1 MYDISDI
8 VCVYCG
14 DRSRMLCLLGI
25 FSRNGGAC
33 LTCDGSMNG
42 GDVVGDS
49 NEKMPDGYQ
58 KLINDISPKPT
69 VVKNVVWAF
78 MVGGFICLLGQLLQ
92 NYFSD
97 SFGLEKKEAAQAVV
111 IAVIF
116 MGAFLTGLG
125 VYDEIGKR
133 AGAGSIVPIS
143 GFANSIV
150 APAME
155 FRREG
160 LVFGV
165 GAKMFVIAGPVIVY
179 GVTTAVVIGIVYW
192 LIGGQGG

>member
-1 MYDISDI
+1 M
-8 VCVYCG
+8 
-14 DRSRMLCLLGI
+14 RLLY
-25 FSRNGGAC
+25 
-33 LTCDGSMNG
+33 NG
-42 GDVVGDS
+42 GDIVGDS
-49 NEKMPDGYQ
+49 SPKIPKEYQ
-58 KLINDISPKPT
+58 NLVDDVSPKPT
-69 VVKNVVWAF
+69 IIKNVVWAF
-78 MVGGFICLLGQLLQ
+78 IVGGAICLLAQILQ
-92 NYFSD
+92 NYFMD
-97 SFGLEKKEAAQAVV
+97 SFGLEKKEASQAVV
-111 IAVIF
+111 IVVVF

-179 GVTTAVVIGIVYW
+179 GVTTAVAIGVIYW
-192 LIGGQGG
+192 LMGGQGG

>member
-1 MYDISDI
+1 M
-8 VCVYCG
+8 
-14 DRSRMLCLLGI
+14 
-25 FSRNGGAC
+25 A
-33 LTCDGSMNG
+33 
-42 GDVVGDS
+42 
-49 NEKMPDGYQ
+49 
-58 KLINDISPKPT
+58 
-69 VVKNVVWAF
+69 WA
-78 MVGGFICLLGQLLQ
+78 M
-92 NYFSD
+92 
-97 SFGLEKKEAAQAVV
+97 EKKIAAQAVV
-111 IAVIF
+111 IVVIF

-179 GVTTAVVIGIVYW
+179 GTTTAVGIGLIYW
-192 LIGGQGG
+192 MIGGQGG

>member
-1 MYDISDI
+1 MAKQ
-8 VCVYCG
+8 
-14 DRSRMLCLLGI
+14 
-25 FSRNGGAC
+25 GAQ
-33 LTCDGSMNG
+33 
-42 GDVVGDS
+42 
-49 NEKMPDGYQ
+49 MPKGYQ
-58 KLINDISPKPT
+58 ELVDSVSPKPT
-69 VVKNVVWAF
+69 LIKNVLWAF
-78 MVGGFICLLGQLLQ
+78 IVGGLICLMGQLLQ
-92 NYFSD
+92 NYFMD
-97 SFGLEKKEAAQAVV
+97 SLGMEKKEAAQAVV

-179 GVTTAVVIGIVYW
+179 GITTAVVIGLIYW
-192 LIGGQGG
+192 LTGGQGG

>member
-1 MYDISDI
+1 MA
-8 VCVYCG
+8 
-14 DRSRMLCLLGI
+14 
-25 FSRNGGAC
+25 GA
-33 LTCDGSMNG
+33 GA
-42 GDVVGDS
+42 
-49 NEKMPDGYQ
+49 KMPNGYQ
-58 KLINDISPKPT
+58 ELVDAVSPKPT
-69 VVKNVVWAF
+69 VAKNLVRAF
-78 MVGGFICLLGQLLQ
+78 WVGGLICMLGQLLE
-92 NYFSD
+92 NYFMD
-97 SFGLEKKEAAQAVV
+97 TFFLDKKAASQAVV
-111 IAVIF
+111 ITVVF

-125 VYDEIGKR
+125 IYDEIGKR

-179 GVTTAVVIGIVYW
+179 GTTTAVLIGLVYW
-192 LIGGQGG
+192 LMGGQGG

>member
-1 MYDISDI
+1 MKQ
-8 VCVYCG
+8 
-14 DRSRMLCLLGI
+14 
-25 FSRNGGAC
+25 GA
-33 LTCDGSMNG
+33 
-42 GDVVGDS
+42 
-49 NEKMPDGYQ
+49 KMPQGYQ
-58 KLINDISPKPT
+58 EMIDAVSPKPT
-69 VVKNVVWAF
+69 VLKNVLWAF
-78 MVGGFICLLGQLLQ
+78 GVGGLICMLGQVLQ
-92 NYFSD
+92 EHFIMAWAM
-97 SFGLEKKEAAQAVV
+97 EKKIAAQAVV
-111 IAVIF
+111 IVVIF

-179 GVTTAVVIGIVYW
+179 GTTTAVGIGLIYW
-192 LIGGQGG
+192 MIGGQGG

>member
-1 MYDISDI
+1 M
-8 VCVYCG
+8 
-14 DRSRMLCLLGI
+14 
-25 FSRNGGAC
+25 
-33 LTCDGSMNG
+33 
-42 GDVVGDS
+42 GDS
-49 NEKMPDGYQ
+49 SPKIPKGYQ
-58 KLINDISPKPT
+58 NLVDDVSPKPT
-69 VVKNVVWAF
+69 VIKNVVWAF
-78 MVGGFICLLGQLLQ
+78 MVGGAICLLAQMLQ
-92 NYFSD
+92 NYFMD
-97 SFGLEKKEAAQAVV
+97 SFGLEKKEASQAVV
-111 IAVIF
+111 IVVVF
-116 MGAFLTGLG
+116 LGAFLTGLG

-179 GVTTAVVIGIVYW
+179 GVTTAVAIGVIYW
-192 LIGGQGG
+192 LMGGQGG

>member
-1 MYDISDI
+1 MRNSD
-8 VCVYCG
+8 
-14 DRSRMLCLLGI
+14 
-25 FSRNGGAC
+25 
-33 LTCDGSMNG
+33 
-42 GDVVGDS
+42 
-49 NEKMPDGYQ
+49 EKMTKDYQ
-58 KLINDISPKPT
+58 KLVDDVSPKPT

-78 MVGGFICLLGQLLQ
+78 LVGGLICLLGQMLQ
-92 NYFSD
+92 NYFMD

-111 IAVIF
+111 IVIIF

-179 GVTTAVVIGIVYW
+179 GVTAAVIIGVIYW
-192 LIGGQGG
+192 LMGGQGG

>member
-1 MYDISDI
+1 M
-8 VCVYCG
+8 G
-14 DRSRMLCLLGI
+14 DT
-25 FSRNGGAC
+25 NKK
-33 LTCDGSMNG
+33 
-42 GDVVGDS
+42 V
-49 NEKMPDGYQ
+49 KGYQ
-58 KLINDISPKPT
+58 NLVDDVSPKPT
-69 VVKNVVWAF
+69 VIKNVVWAF
-78 MVGGFICLLGQLLQ
+78 VVGGAICLLGQLLQ
-92 NYFSD
+92 NYFID
-97 SFGLEKKEAAQAVV
+97 SFGLEKKTASQAVV
-111 IAVIF
+111 IVIVF

-160 LVFGV
+160 FVFGV

-179 GVTTAVVIGIVYW
+179 GVTTAVVIGFIYW
-192 LIGGQGG
+192 IAGG

>member
-1 MYDISDI
+1 MRNSD
-8 VCVYCG
+8 
-14 DRSRMLCLLGI
+14 
-25 FSRNGGAC
+25 
-33 LTCDGSMNG
+33 
-42 GDVVGDS
+42 
-49 NEKMPDGYQ
+49 EKMTKDYQ
-58 KLINDISPKPT
+58 KLVDDVSPKPT

-78 MVGGFICLLGQLLQ
+78 LVGGLICLLGQMLQ
-92 NYFSD
+92 NYFMD

-111 IAVIF
+111 IVIIF

-160 LVFGV
+160 LIFGV

-179 GVTTAVVIGIVYW
+179 GVTAAVIIGVIYW
-192 LIGGQGG
+192 LMGGQGG